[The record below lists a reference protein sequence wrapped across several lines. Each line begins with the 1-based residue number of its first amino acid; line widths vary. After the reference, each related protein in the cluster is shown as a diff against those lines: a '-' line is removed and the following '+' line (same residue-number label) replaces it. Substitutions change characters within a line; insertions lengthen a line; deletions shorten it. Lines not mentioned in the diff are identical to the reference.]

1 MDNRGETG
9 GGGERTYTY
18 VASTAPIDLFTI
30 LRPVSALQENTVKVA
45 QYSFSGSSSRE
56 RFWIKSFQC
65 QEILLKVK

>member
-1 MDNRGETG
+1 MKTG

-18 VASTAPIDLFTI
+18 VANTAPIDLLTI
-30 LRPVSALQENTVKVA
+30 LRPVSALHENTVKVA
-45 QYSFSGSSSRE
+45 QYSFLGSSSHE

>member
-1 MDNRGETG
+1 MKTG

-18 VASTAPIDLFTI
+18 VASTAPIDLLTI
-30 LRPVSALQENTVKVA
+30 LRPVSALQKKTVKVA
-45 QYSFSGSSSRE
+45 QYSE